1 MALRRLLLICHGETE
16 AAPGIRFLG
25 STDLPLSAV
34 GQEQMRRAGSRL
46 GQRPVDGFV
55 ATSLKRSWQGAT
67 QVSRGANVRL
77 IADFQE
83 IHFGRWE
90 GQTLESV
97 QAADPV
103 LYQDW
108 ENGAAGFEFPNGETR
123 AAFQARIQQGLAS
136 LEASGASSLAAV
148 LDPGVISEIAHQ
160 LSGQSLAQGVPGL
173 GEVVLLTRTAG
184 GWMLGAHS
192 SDPAGLENDAAA

>member
-16 AAPGIRFLG
+16 GAPGIGFLG
-25 STDLPLSAV
+25 STDLPLSAQ
-34 GQEQMRRAGSRL
+34 GHEQMRRAGSRF

-67 QVSRGANVRL
+67 QVSRGADVRL
-77 IADFQE
+77 MSDFQE

-90 GQTLESV
+90 GQTREAV

-108 ENGAAGFEFPNGETR
+108 ESGADSFEFPNGETR
-123 AAFQARIQQGLAS
+123 ADYRARIQRG
-136 LEASGASSLAAV
+136 LEALEATGARSLAAI
-148 LDPGVISEIAHQ
+148 LDPGVIAEITRQ
-160 LSGQSLAQGVPGL
+160 LSGQSLAEGVPGP
-173 GEVVLLTRTAG
+173 GESVVLTRAAD